1 MHFFQ
6 VDAALQDNYYHFIA
20 QANIREAIVIDK
32 FLNSVEET
40 EILTNMEMLDIEKY
54 LWQMAD
60 INANLKLESE
70 SEAENATEKPLGRYP
85 HAEVNRQKANP

>member
-1 MHFFQ
+1 M
-6 VDAALQDNYYHFIA
+6 
-20 QANIREAIVIDK
+20 
-32 FLNSVEET
+32 
-40 EILTNMEMLDIEKY
+40 EILDIEKY

-85 HAEVNRQKANP
+85 HAEANRQKANP